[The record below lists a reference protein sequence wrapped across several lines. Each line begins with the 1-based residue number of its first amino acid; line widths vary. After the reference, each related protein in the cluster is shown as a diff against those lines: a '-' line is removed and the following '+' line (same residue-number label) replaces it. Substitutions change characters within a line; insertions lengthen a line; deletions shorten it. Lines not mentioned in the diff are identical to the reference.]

1 MRRHAGCLRL
11 LAVLASALLTAQSG
25 AQAPAGQAVIQAPP
39 ASAGEKADT
48 GERRR
53 RNDPGALPP
62 PLNSQLRG
70 EGLKL
75 PQGAESP
82 LIITPPSGEAGSPPA
97 APETASKAGAGT
109 R

>member
-1 MRRHAGCLRL
+1 MRRHAGCLRFGVAL
-11 LAVLASALLTAQSG
+11 GAALLMGQAS
-25 AQAPAGQAVIQAPP
+25 AQAPAGSAVIQAPP
-39 ASAGEKADT
+39 AAAGEKADT

-53 RNDPGALPP
+53 RNDPGAPPP
-62 PLNSQLRG
+62 PLNIQLRG

-82 LIITPPSGEAGSPPA
+82 LIIVPPSGGAEKPPA
-97 APETASKAGAGT
+97 APETASKPGAET

>member
-1 MRRHAGCLRL
+1 MRRHAGRLRL
-11 LAVLASALLTAQSG
+11 LAVLAAACLTIPAG
-25 AQAPAGQAVIQAPP
+25 AQAPAGQAVIQAP
-39 ASAGEKADT
+39 ASGAGEKADT

-62 PLNSQLRG
+62 PLNIQLRG

-82 LIITPPSGEAGSPPA
+82 LIITPPSGEAESPSA
-97 APETASKAGAGT
+97 APETASKPGAGA

>member
-1 MRRHAGCLRL
+1 M
-11 LAVLASALLTAQSG
+11 LAAASLTVPAG

-53 RNDPGALPP
+53 RNDPGAPPP
-62 PLNSQLRG
+62 PLNIQLRG

-82 LIITPPSGEAGSPPA
+82 LIITPPSGEAESAPA
-97 APETASKAGAGT
+97 APETASKPGAGT